1 MALSVRTRF
10 EVFKRDEFRCR
21 YCGRQSPEVVLEVDH
36 IVPVCDGGSD
46 DPINLAT
53 SCWDCNHGKAGVP
66 LDQVVTGE
74 DPHEKAILLLE
85 RERQLREYNT
95 VLAVTRARAE
105 ADTWEL
111 WRYWQ
116 IENGHTD
123 EAAFN
128 YAPRQDLNWLRS
140 AVAYCPK
147 ELIRNFMDLAQL
159 RRATDNLRYVGG
171 CVRSWRE
178 AGKAEAEQPRQP
190 RTLASEGYSYSESMD
205 IEADIRDYVRSV
217 AIEQVL
223 LELREAEYRRRA
235 VGHCTHETTCAS
247 FQDCVQ
253 RQVRIKLGVEN

>member
-36 IVPVCDGGSD
+36 IVPSCDGGSD
-46 DPINLAT
+46 DPINLTT

-66 LDQVVTGE
+66 LDQIVTGE

-85 RERQLREYNT
+85 RERQLREYNA
-95 VLAVTRARAE
+95 VLATTRARAE

-116 IENGHTD
+116 IENGQT
-123 EAAFN
+123 EQSAFT

-159 RRATDNLRYVGG
+159 RKATDNLRYVGG

-178 AGKAEAEQPRQP
+178 SSQNQVCPLETP
-190 RTLASEGYSYSESMD
+190 ASQGYSYSDSID
-205 IEADIRDYVRSV
+205 LEADIRDYVRSV

-235 VGHCTHETTCAS
+235 VGRCTHDPVCIS

-253 RQVRIKLGVEN
+253 RYVRIRLGVEV